1 MKQFKIFLLASMVIL
16 FTACGGESS
25 STNKNVGDVGER
37 SAKTVT
43 KELKITGLYV
53 AYFNRAADQEGL
65 KYWTDKADEV
75 AKAGGDTSSVF
86 KKLSAGFATHP
97 TFKSTYDHLNNKEFV
112 SLIYR
117 NALGRDGDA
126 EGIAYWTKKI
136 DNEGMI
142 RSDMV
147 SDFVEL
153 SLVTD
158 LTSENYPNLSAE
170 ELAAGQLRQD
180 LITNKATAALAFTSQ
195 LGVLSNV
202 VDSQDPEEDPAYLA
216 SIKIISEVTEEPETV
231 SGTLVFLDSIKESD
245 DPIRDIL
252 EADSIVN
259 PPALAQCAGDPPAEG
274 SVAGLYR
281 SYSYPTPYAVISV
294 AISLRGWR
302 TVAGTDGSGLY
313 LFSRSQADPIVH
325 TLVSS
330 TINDV
335 DMSRDGSVVAA
346 SDGDGK
352 IYLFECDASQP
363 SWSYATEPDDND
375 LFPEVEVAVS
385 DDGRWLAAASDY
397 HFYLFRRDNAVPVL
411 KLKLSDTERL
421 STLAISGDG
430 SRLALATEFAF
441 AVNGKRA
448 ATLFLF
454 NRDGLLWQTQI
465 LSEECSAN
473 VSFLPLALSR
483 DGTKLAAGG
492 CDNQIRFWDTASASP
507 TWTAQIGNGEEITG
521 VAMAADGNSL
531 AINGETI
538 HYVRDTAAQPDF
550 SSADNWAFNYWLTY
564 KQPSVYGAL
573 DSFGGLE
580 WDGFSGKAPR
590 SGPGNVSI
598 SDNGHYIFAG
608 STAVSYLL
616 HRDDNEVTR
625 LFGTLE
631 DKGQDFY
638 ASAISPQA
646 SWVTTGSI
654 FGNEILRFEVA
665 PVQKISAD
673 LPLTVTYPSDSTV
686 ISDFFGLFGVDSYT
700 ISYTVLKPGRAAD
713 INQHWSLWGF
723 DGTVFVSPATDLFC
737 SGDAEWNWTL
747 NLADGDIES
756 TGSREIEPPH
766 CLASSISSV
775 GTFDLFADTEPINP
789 EQGGVSNLHTDSTL
803 LMNIQVGS
811 GP

>member
-1 MKQFKIFLLASMVIL
+1 MKKVFFLLVSIL
-16 FTACGGESS
+16 ILNTSLHAEIPTKDS
-25 STNKNVGDVGER
+25 
-37 SAKTVT
+37 VT
-43 KELKITGLYV
+43 QLYV
-53 AYFNRAADQEGL
+53 ATFNRAPDTGGL
-65 KYWTDKADEV
+65 DYW
-75 AKAGGDTSSVF
+75 
-86 KKLSAGFATHP
+86 
-97 TFKSTYDHLNNKEFV
+97 LND
-112 SLIYR
+112 SGLQ
-117 NALGRDGDA
+117 L
-126 EGIAYWTKKI
+126 EGIASSFFDQPETQTKYPANSTNEEFVIAVYNNLFNREPEQAGLDYWVAELDSGRIGKSVFILAVINGAQNTVLGNDATI
-136 DNEGMI
+136 LDNKTIVGLAYADAGLDDVDDATEIMSGI
-142 RSDMV
+142 
-147 SDFVEL
+147 
-153 SLVTD
+153 TD
-158 LTSENYPNLSAE
+158 DY
-170 ELAAGQLRQD
+170 
-180 LITNKATAALAFTSQ
+180 ATVIAAL
-195 LGVLSNV
+195 
-202 VDSQDPEEDPAYLA
+202 
-216 SIKIISEVTEEPETV
+216 ETF
-231 SGTLVFLDSIKESD
+231 SLNI
-245 DPIRDIL
+245 
-252 EADSIVN
+252 
-259 PPALAQCAGDPPAEG
+259 PPLAQCAGDPPAEG

-281 SYSYPTPYAVISV
+281 SYSYLTPNSVTSV

-302 TVAGTDGSGLY
+302 TVAGTDGGGLF

-325 TLVSS
+325 TLVNS
-330 TINDV
+330 TIKHV

-352 IYLFECDASQP
+352 IYLYECDASQP

-385 DDGRWLAAASDY
+385 DDGRWLAATSDY

-421 STLAISGDG
+421 STLAMSGDG
-430 SRLALATEFAF
+430 SRLAVATEFAF

-492 CDNQIRFWDTASASP
+492 CDNQIRFWDTASASS
-507 TWTAQIGNGEEITG
+507 TWTAQIGDGEEITG

-564 KQPSVYGAL
+564 KQPSVYGVL
-573 DSFGGLE
+573 DSFDGLE
-580 WDGFSGKAPR
+580 WDGLSGRAPQ
-590 SGPGNVSI
+590 SGPGNMSI

-631 DKGQDFY
+631 DSAQYFH
-638 ASAISPQA
+638 ASAISPHA

-654 FGNEILRFEVA
+654 FGGNEILRFEVA

-673 LPLTVTYPSDSTV
+673 LPLTVTYPSDPTG
-686 ISDFFGLFGVDSYT
+686 ILDFFGLFEVDSYT

-789 EQGGVSNLHTDSTL
+789 EQGGVSNLYTDSTL
-803 LMNIQVGS
+803 LMNIQVSS

>member
-1 MKQFKIFLLASMVIL
+1 MQRINFTRWLLIAIAITMI
-16 FTACGGESS
+16 TACGG
-25 STNKNVGDVGER
+25 G
-37 SAKTVT
+37 
-43 KELKITGLYV
+43 
-53 AYFNRAADQEGL
+53 
-65 KYWTDKADEV
+65 
-75 AKAGGDTSSVF
+75 GGDTND
-86 KKLSAGFATHP
+86 TP
-97 TFKSTYDHLNNKEFV
+97 PD
-112 SLIYR
+112 
-117 NALGRDGDA
+117 
-126 EGIAYWTKKI
+126 
-136 DNEGMI
+136 DN
-142 RSDMV
+142 
-147 SDFVEL
+147 L
-153 SLVTD
+153 
-158 LTSENYPNLSAE
+158 
-170 ELAAGQLRQD
+170 
-180 LITNKATAALAFTSQ
+180 
-195 LGVLSNV
+195 
-202 VDSQDPEEDPAYLA
+202 
-216 SIKIISEVTEEPETV
+216 
-231 SGTLVFLDSIKESD
+231 
-245 DPIRDIL
+245 
-252 EADSIVN
+252 
-259 PPALAQCAGDPPAEG
+259 PPLAQCAGDPPAEG

-281 SYSYPTPYAVISV
+281 SYSYPTPDSVSSV

-302 TVAGTDGSGLY
+302 TVAGTDGSGLF

-325 TLVSS
+325 TLVNS
-330 TINDV
+330 TINYV
-335 DMSRDGSVVAA
+335 DMSRDGSVVVA
-346 SDGDGK
+346 SDGEGK
-352 IYLFECDASQP
+352 IYLYECDASQP

-375 LFPEVEVAVS
+375 LYPEVKVVLS

-421 STLAISGDG
+421 STLALSGDG
-430 SRLALATEFAF
+430 SRLAVATEFAF
-441 AVNGKRA
+441 AVNGKRT

-465 LSEECSAN
+465 LSEDTECPAN
-473 VSFLPLALSR
+473 VSLLPLALSR
-483 DGTKLAAGG
+483 HGTKLAAGG
-492 CDNQIRFWDTASASP
+492 CDDQIRFWDTASASP
-507 TWTAQIGNGEEITG
+507 TWTAQIGDGEMITG
-521 VAMAADGNSL
+521 VAIAADGNSL

-550 SSADNWAFNYWLTY
+550 SSADNWALNYWLTY
-564 KQPSVYGAL
+564 KQPSVYGVL
-573 DSFGGLE
+573 DSFGSKG
-580 WDGFSGKAPR
+580 WDGHSGKPPW
-590 SGPGNVSI
+590 SGTENISI

-608 STAVSYLL
+608 ATGVSYLL

-625 LFGTLE
+625 LFGGTGGVDNTGE
-631 DKGQDFY
+631 YFQT
-638 ASAISPQA
+638 SAISPQA

-673 LPLTVTYPSDSTV
+673 LPLTVTYPSDSTG

-723 DGTVFVSPATDLFC
+723 DGTVFVSPTTDLFC

-789 EQGGVSNLHTDSTL
+789 EQDGVSNLHTDSTL